1 MAKRRD
7 HRFWRW
13 GIPYWWRRLLTHEAM
28 VRDLNV
34 AVSHQLHSVSGI
46 NFSVASSA
54 ARTRQSSGINQEVQV
69 IQRHMTAIAAA
80 SFLALSGCATETSR
94 SVQVEKVQSASTPY
108 VGVRVPIS
116 VGKFDNRSNFMRGV
130 FSDGVD
136 RLGSQAKTTL
146 VSHLQQSQ
154 RFSVLD
160 RENMAET
167 SQEAKL
173 QGTAQTLKGASYV
186 VTGDITEF
194 GRKEV
199 GDTQFFGVLG
209 RGKSQVAY
217 AKVTLNIVNSLTS
230 EVVYSARGAGEFELS
245 NREVLGFGGT
255 ASYDATLNGK
265 VLDLAMREAVNTLVT
280 GRDAGAWGKEPRQ

>member
-1 MAKRRD
+1 M
-7 HRFWRW
+7 
-13 GIPYWWRRLLTHEAM
+13 
-28 VRDLNV
+28 
-34 AVSHQLHSVSGI
+34 
-46 NFSVASSA
+46 
-54 ARTRQSSGINQEVQV
+54 
-69 IQRHMTAIAAA
+69 IQRPAAAIAAA
-80 SFLALSGCATETSR
+80 CLLTLTGCATEVSR
-94 SVQVEKVQSASTPY
+94 SLQVEKVQSAAAPY
-108 VGVRVPIS
+108 VGLRLPIS

-146 VSHLQQSQ
+146 ISHLQQSQ

-173 QGTAQTLKGASYV
+173 QGTAQTVKGASYV

-230 EVVYSARGAGEFELS
+230 EVVYSTRGAGEFELS

-265 VLDLAMREAVNTLVT
+265 VLDLALREAVNNLVT
-280 GRDAGAWGKEPRQ
+280 GKDGGAWGKDARP

>member
-1 MAKRRD
+1 MIRRATIA
-7 HRFWRW
+7 F
-13 GIPYWWRRLLTHEAM
+13 A
-28 VRDLNV
+28 
-34 AVSHQLHSVSGI
+34 
-46 NFSVASSA
+46 
-54 ARTRQSSGINQEVQV
+54 
-69 IQRHMTAIAAA
+69 TAGL
-80 SFLALSGCATETSR
+80 LALAGCATETSR
-94 SVQVEKVQSASTPY
+94 SVQVEKVQSAAAPFA
-108 VGVRVPIS
+108 GVRVPVS

-146 VSHLQQSQ
+146 ISHLQQSQ

-160 RENMAET
+160 RENMSET

-173 QGTAQTLKGASYV
+173 QGTSQTLKGASYV

-199 GDTQFFGVLG
+199 GDMQLFGILG

-217 AKVTLNIVNSLTS
+217 AKVTLNIVNTLTS
-230 EVVYSARGAGEFELS
+230 EVVFSARGAGEYELS

-280 GRDAGAWGKEPRQ
+280 AKDSGQWGKS

>member
-1 MAKRRD
+1 M
-7 HRFWRW
+7 
-13 GIPYWWRRLLTHEAM
+13 IQRL
-28 VRDLNV
+28 
-34 AVSHQLHSVSGI
+34 
-46 NFSVASSA
+46 SVALV
-54 ARTRQSSGINQEVQV
+54 T
-69 IQRHMTAIAAA
+69 TFIAA
-80 SFLALSGCATETSR
+80 LAGCATESSR
-94 SVQVEKVQSASTPY
+94 PVQVEKVQSAAAPY
-108 VGVRVPIS
+108 SGVRVGVS

-136 RLGSQAKTTL
+136 RLGSQAKTAL

-173 QGTAQTLKGASYV
+173 LGTAQTLKGASFV

-199 GDTQFFGVLG
+199 GDIQFFGVLG

-217 AKVTLNIVNSLTS
+217 AKVTLNIVNTMTS
-230 EVVYSARGAGEFELS
+230 EVVFSARGAGEYELS

-265 VLDLAMREAVNTLVT
+265 VLDLAMREAVNNLVT
-280 GRDAGAWGKEPRQ
+280 GRDSGQWGKQ